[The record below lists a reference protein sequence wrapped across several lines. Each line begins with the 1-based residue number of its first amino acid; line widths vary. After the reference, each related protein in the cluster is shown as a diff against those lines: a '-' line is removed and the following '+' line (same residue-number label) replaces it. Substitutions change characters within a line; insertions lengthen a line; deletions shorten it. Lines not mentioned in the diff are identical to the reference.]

1 MSKKIRSPILSDTA
15 TPANLVPKHLSKQE
29 FGRRLYSLMMAKGWH
44 QSELSRQSGV
54 PRDAISN
61 YIRGRFAPSPK
72 NLAMLAETLNVEP
85 SELFPNHTE
94 MAIDEENPSFE
105 MKTSVATPGMAWV
118 RVNRL
123 VSTATAIKIADLLEN
138 DRAVDREGSG
148 GQAKV

>member
-1 MSKKIRSPILSDTA
+1 MSKKFRTPVIADTA
-15 TPANLVPKHLSKQE
+15 TPAALIPKHLTKQE

-44 QSELSRQSGV
+44 QSELARQSGV
-54 PRDAISN
+54 PRDAVSN
-61 YIRGRFAPSPK
+61 YVRGRFAPSPK
-72 NLAMLAETLNVEP
+72 NLALLAEALNVEP

-138 DRAVDREGSG
+138 DRAVDREGSS